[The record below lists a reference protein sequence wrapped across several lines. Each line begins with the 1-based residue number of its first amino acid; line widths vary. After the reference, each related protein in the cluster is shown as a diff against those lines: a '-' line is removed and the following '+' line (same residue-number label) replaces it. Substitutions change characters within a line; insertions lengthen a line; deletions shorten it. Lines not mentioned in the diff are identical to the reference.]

1 MFKCVLT
8 SLLEIKSFVSLKIES
23 LLFWTRVHFKKGRG
37 RRGWGGGVSVRFRI
51 FWMGLGEKG

>member
-23 LLFWTRVHFKKGRG
+23 LLFWTRVHFKKGEG
-37 RRGWGGGVSVRFRI
+37 AKGGGVSVRFRI